1 TASGV
6 TYWQGFADW
15 LALFVLPFWGLSL
28 GFLGWANETK
38 RRLLEGCQL
47 TIRGLEGR
55 LDALRRQRDFDRD
68 VYREL
73 DTVLGEGKR
82 EWERTFD
89 SIAELIVVI
98 DEGGRILRCNRSFV
112 QQLGGSFQ
120 TVVGRDLASV
130 LSNNPDCAFP
140 ALSAGEVDIPA
151 LHGTF
156 DVSIEVIPRSQ
167 GEAVKRA
174 LSVCCGTLPIANR
187 RKSSWRIR
195 STSAMRLRSTV
206 RRPLR

>member
-1 TASGV
+1 MFSHSSVNAAHPPLSRVGAVGHRIGIRYALLAVTGGLCGFALDIMMPFLSTQIGEGPTASGV

-112 QQLGGSFQ
+112 QQLGGF
-120 TVVGRDLASV
+120 
-130 LSNNPDCAFP
+130 
-140 ALSAGEVDIPA
+140 
-151 LHGTF
+151 
-156 DVSIEVIPRSQ
+156 VSDR
-167 GEAVKRA
+167 GGA
-174 LSVCCGTLPIANR
+174 
-187 RKSSWRIR
+187 
-195 STSAMRLRSTV
+195 
-206 RRPLR
+206 